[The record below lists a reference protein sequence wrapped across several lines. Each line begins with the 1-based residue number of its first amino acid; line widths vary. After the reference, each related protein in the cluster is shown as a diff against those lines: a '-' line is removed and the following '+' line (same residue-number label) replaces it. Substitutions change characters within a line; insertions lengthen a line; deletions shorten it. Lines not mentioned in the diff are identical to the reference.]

1 MPGKVGCCEIIIAF
15 FLPFVGVFM
24 RTGCSCDLL
33 INICLCILGW
43 VPGVIHAYQQINTP
57 QLTWTSVPDVLVG
70 SVKLATRAFFY
81 ITGALGVSTGTLM
94 IRNDYP

>member
-1 MPGKVGCCEIIIAF
+1 MPGKVYALPCYTLSMRMILIKSHNSGCCEIIIAF

-43 VPGVIHAYQQINTP
+43 VPGVIHA
-57 QLTWTSVPDVLVG
+57 
-70 SVKLATRAFFY
+70 
-81 ITGALGVSTGTLM
+81 
-94 IRNDYP
+94 

>member
-1 MPGKVGCCEIIIAF
+1 MAGAVGCCELIIAF

-43 VPGVIHAYQQINTP
+43 FPGVIHAYYI
-57 QLTWTSVPDVLVG
+57 
-70 SVKLATRAFFY
+70 LA
-81 ITGALGVSTGTLM
+81 
-94 IRNDYP
+94 NK

>member
-43 VPGVIHAYQQINTP
+43 LHPGQQINNSIDDMDK
-57 QLTWTSVPDVLVG
+57 SVSDVLVG
-70 SVKLATRAFFY
+70 SVKFATRAIS
-81 ITGALGVSTGTLM
+81 ITGALGVSTGPFM
-94 IRNDYP
+94 ICDYY